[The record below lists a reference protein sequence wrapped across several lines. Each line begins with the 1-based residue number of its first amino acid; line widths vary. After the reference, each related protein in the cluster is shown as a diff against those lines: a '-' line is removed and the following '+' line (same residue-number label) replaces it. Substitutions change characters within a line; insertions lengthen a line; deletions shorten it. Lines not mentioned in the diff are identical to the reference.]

1 MFGSHIR
8 TELHEYKKRFE
19 NCDQKLAAI
28 RSGMAMIEFT
38 PEGKILEA
46 NPAFLNVVGYR
57 LEEVVGQH
65 HRMFCPPVLVS
76 SPEYS
81 QFWKRLS
88 QGESFSNRFMRV
100 TKDGHEIWLEATYMP
115 VCDAAGQVV
124 SVIKVAADITR
135 QVQAENKHASM
146 LKAIDRS
153 MAVIEFDLGGH
164 VLEANENFL
173 ATMGYRMEE
182 IRGKHHRLFCEP
194 AEANSDGY
202 RRFWQRLNQG
212 EYVHEIFKRVA
223 KNGRVIWLRATY
235 NPLFNAAGKLYGVVK
250 FASDITEQAERR
262 EAESAAAQLAFEIAQ
277 QTDESSVKG
286 AGTVEETM
294 QLVQGI
300 SEELEQVSEHMS
312 ALSTQ
317 SERIGSIVQVIR
329 GIADQTNLLAL
340 NAAIEAARAGELG
353 RGFAVV
359 ADEVRSLAS
368 RTSQATLEINEVVQL
383 NQNLTQSAV
392 AGMSRSQDKVREG
405 VSLAGQAGNVMV
417 EIRVEAQRVVSAVG
431 QLRQTVQNQP

>member
-1 MFGSHIR
+1 MFGSKIR
-8 TELHEYKKRFE
+8 TELQEYKKRFE
-19 NCDQKLAAI
+19 YSDQKLAAI

-38 PEGKILEA
+38 PDGKILEA

-65 HRMFCPPVLVS
+65 HRMFCPSALVS

-81 QFWKRLS
+81 QFWRRLS
-88 QGESFSNRFMRV
+88 QGERFSNRFMRV
-100 TKDGHEIWLEATYMP
+100 TKDGREIWLEATYMP
-115 VCDAAGQVV
+115 VCDASGRVV

-135 QVQAENKHASM
+135 QIQAENKHASM
-146 LKAIDRS
+146 LKALDRS

-173 ATMGYRMEE
+173 ATMGYRIEE

-212 EYVHEIFKRVA
+212 EYVHEIFKRIA

-235 NPLFNAAGKLYGVVK
+235 NPLFDAAGKLYGVVK

-300 SEELEQVSEHMS
+300 SRELEQVSEQIS

-392 AGMSRSQDKVREG
+392 AGMARSQDKVREG
-405 VSLAGQAGNVMV
+405 VSLAGQAGDVML

-431 QLRQTVQNQP
+431 QLRQTVDN